1 MAEKRGGILPEGDG
15 IRRALRWLSERRLE
29 DPGAGRLKL
38 IDEAALRFD
47 LTPLEVSFLTEQWKE
62 G

>member
-1 MAEKRGGILPEGDG
+1 MAEKRGGVLPGGDS
-15 IRRALRWLSERRLE
+15 IRSALKWLSEKRCE
-29 DPGAGRLKL
+29 EPTAERLKL

-47 LTPLEVSFLTEQWKE
+47 LTPLEVDFLSTNWKE